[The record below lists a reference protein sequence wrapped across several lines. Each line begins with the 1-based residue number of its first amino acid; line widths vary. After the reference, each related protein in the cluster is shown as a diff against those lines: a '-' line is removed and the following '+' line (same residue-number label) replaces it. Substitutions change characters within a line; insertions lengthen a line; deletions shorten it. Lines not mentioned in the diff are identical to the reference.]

1 MLRRA
6 GALPCLLA
14 LLLAALPGGAAVA
27 GPAAPAFRVKLLDS
41 GRVMDS
47 RDLIGKK
54 VVLVRFQASWC
65 KPCVKESAALARL
78 AERYRDRGVE
88 IIALQV
94 QDTTADVR
102 RFVRAHK
109 VTYPVALDPKLVVGN
124 RFGARGTPYTVVIDK
139 KGEIAARLPGE
150 SAVTKLPK
158 ILDAALA
165 VLPSRKL

>member
-6 GALPCLLA
+6 RAFPCLLA
-14 LLLAALPGGAAVA
+14 LLLAALPGGAALA
-27 GPAAPAFRVKLLDS
+27 APAAPAFRVKLLDS

-54 VVLVRFQASWC
+54 VVVVRFQASWC
-65 KPCVKESAALARL
+65 KPCVQESAALSRL
-78 AERYRDRGVE
+78 AERYRTRGVE
-88 IIALQV
+88 VIALHV
-94 QDTTADVR
+94 QDTAADVR
-102 RFVRAHK
+102 RFVRASK
-109 VTYPVALDPKLVVGN
+109 VTYPVAIDPKLVVGN

-139 KGEIAARLPGE
+139 KGEIAARLRGE